1 MENKRYKVL
10 IADDEYWTREKLRR
24 MIAWEKYSLECLR
37 PAENGEEVLRRMEEE
52 QPDILITDINMPY
65 INGVELLQK
74 IQQNYPDVI
83 AFVISGYDDFDY
95 VKDSFLAGSVNYLL
109 KPVSKIDLVNA
120 LSKALEK
127 ISEKQSRRQELQK
140 TASLIQDR
148 EFSQFLDKKDIP
160 LMPGTALSSKEDYN
174 GASLMLVKI
183 HNMQELARAHQYDQ
197 YLVSWSVKKK
207 LIELAGSEKDI
218 LVFNYIYRSNE
229 FLLMVKPEY
238 GRAELLAV
246 KILNYFEEH
255 IDSPVTIVVSDQV
268 YSLESMHQLYTQM
281 ISALMTRK
289 FTQENQIIHCEEQR
303 AIQGRKI
310 DIPFGEKQTQELRQ
324 LLRKKKGKAA
334 KAYIHEQMMSACKN
348 ETHSEKREIQTEQW
362 TYLDIRQTVKK
373 IINVIQEQFSDKMD
387 AQAAVDMDNFADL
400 ADRTTG
406 MMDQQALCEL
416 LDEIVDYGIAIDE
429 IKMADTTRELVKQ
442 AAAYIDEHYFE
453 DLTLA
458 SLAEQFFVEHSY
470 FSRLF
475 RQEMGENVMLYIAR
489 TRIRHAQEYIREG
502 EKSLTEIALLT
513 GYDDYTYFNRVFRKM
528 TGQSPREYRNQ
539 QCLPKDV

>member
-1 MENKRYKVL
+1 MVENKKYKVL

-24 MIAWEKYSLECLR
+24 MIEWEKYSLECLR
-37 PAENGEEVLRRMEEE
+37 PAENGEEVLRRMKEE

-65 INGVELLQK
+65 VNGVELLK
-74 IQQNYPDVI
+74 EIQQNYPDVI
-83 AFVISGYDDFDY
+83 SFVISGYDDFDY

-109 KPVSKIDLVNA
+109 KPVSKMDLVNA
-120 LSKALEK
+120 LSRALEK

-148 EFSQFLDKKDIP
+148 EFSQLLDKKDIP
-160 LMPGTALSSKEDYN
+160 LVPGSGLSCKEDYN

-183 HNMQELARAHQYDQ
+183 HNMQELAKQYQYDQ
-197 YLVSWSVKKK
+197 YLISWSVKKK
-207 LIELAGSEKDI
+207 LLELAGGEKGI

-238 GRAELLAV
+238 DRAELLAV
-246 KILNYFEEH
+246 KILNYFGEN
-255 IDSPVTIVVSDQV
+255 IASPVTVVVSGQV
-268 YSLESMHQLYTQM
+268 YSLESMNQIYTQM
-281 ISALMTRK
+281 ISALMTRT
-289 FTQENQIIHCEEQR
+289 FAQQNQIIHCEEQTM
-303 AIQGRKI
+303 IQKRKI
-310 DIPFGEKQTQELRQ
+310 ETPFGDRQAQELRQ

-334 KAYIHEQMMSACKN
+334 KDYIREQIMTA
-348 ETHSEKREIQTEQW
+348 EQTELW
-362 TYLDIRQTVKK
+362 TYLDMRQTVKK
-373 IINVIQEQFSDKMD
+373 IVNVIQEQFADKMD
-387 AQAAVDMDNFADL
+387 AQTAVDMENFADL

-416 LDEIVDYGIAIDE
+416 LDEIVDYVIAMDE
-429 IKMADTTRELVKQ
+429 IKVADTTRELVKQ
-442 AAAYIDEHYFE
+442 AAAYIDAHYYE

-489 TRIRHAQEYIREG
+489 TRIRHAMEYIREG

-539 QCLPKDV
+539 QRLQE